1 MGETIFYFF
10 TKLMIVS
17 TGVGFLIFFLI
28 EFGEYLLFLL
38 RSIDKDFQR
47 ELADDIRNEE
57 IVRESKRKY
66 YKGKLDKY
74 N

>member
-38 RSIDKDFQR
+38 RSMDKDFQR